1 LNRLSKYDC
10 FLIFQLDSIALQE
23 GQFELP
29 EVLQPP
35 DSNYFSEVCFV
46 FLVNE
51 TTLQQHIADGK
62 KKFTLEKMVA

>member
-46 FLVNE
+46 FMVKE
-51 TTLQQHIADGK
+51 TTITQHLTNEK
-62 KKFTLEKMVA
+62 KKFT